1 MRFALLSVV
10 AAAGLALSSGTAAAQ
25 HRGVARGHTVTRT
38 QSLTPLVP
46 NTYRA
51 PTTNTF
57 NSSSFQV
64 NPYNAGLLDLSR
76 NYGPN
81 YRGGVVPM
89 SGGFVGTSGNG
100 IVTNGLLTNGM
111 VMNGFSANRFSSGS
125 FSSGSLS
132 NFGGMSTP
140 NYGAFPARRG

>member
-1 MRFALLSVV
+1 MRFAFLSVV
-10 AAAGLALSSGTAAAQ
+10 AAAGLTLSSGTAAAQ

-38 QSLTPLVP
+38 QSLTPLVT
-46 NTYRA
+46 NNYRA

-89 SGGFVGTSGNG
+89 SGGFLGTSGNG
-100 IVTNGLLTNGM
+100 IVTNGLLTNGLLTNGL
-111 VMNGFSANRFSSGS
+111 VMNGFSANGFSNG
-125 FSSGSLS
+125 
-132 NFGGMSTP
+132 NFGTRPTP
-140 NYGAFPARRG
+140 NYGAFPARRW

>member
-10 AAAGLALSSGTAAAQ
+10 AAAGLVLSSGTAAAQ

-38 QSLTPLVP
+38 HSLTPLVT
-46 NTYRA
+46 NNYRA

-89 SGGFVGTSGNG
+89 SGGFLGTSGNG
-100 IVTNGLLTNGM
+100 IVTNGLLTNGL
-111 VMNGFSANRFSSGS
+111 VMNGFSANGFSNG
-125 FSSGSLS
+125 
-132 NFGGMSTP
+132 NFGTRPTP
-140 NYGAFPARRG
+140 NYGAFPARRW